1 MWYVI
6 EGYDGT
12 DVLAARLASRPAH
25 LARLQALQDEGRLL
39 LAGPCPAIDS
49 EDPGPA
55 GFSGSVVIA
64 AFADPCPGLGRRRS
78 VRGGRCLRPRPGPSV
93 PQGPA
98 VNRVERIR
106 QALQEALDPELLE
119 VKDDSHRHAGH
130 EGARDGRG
138 HFKVHVVSAAFEG
151 KLPLARHRAVYAA
164 LGTMMETD
172 IHALSIRAE
181 TPVKNR

>member
-1 MWYVI
+1 M
-6 EGYDGT
+6 
-12 DVLAARLASRPAH
+12 
-25 LARLQALQDEGRLL
+25 
-39 LAGPCPAIDS
+39 
-49 EDPGPA
+49 
-55 GFSGSVVIA
+55 
-64 AFADPCPGLGRRRS
+64 
-78 VRGGRCLRPRPGPSV
+78 
-93 PQGPA
+93 
-98 VNRVERIR
+98 NRVERIR
-106 QALQEALDPELLE
+106 EALQQALDPELLE

-151 KLPLARHRAVYAA
+151 QLPLARHRAVYAA